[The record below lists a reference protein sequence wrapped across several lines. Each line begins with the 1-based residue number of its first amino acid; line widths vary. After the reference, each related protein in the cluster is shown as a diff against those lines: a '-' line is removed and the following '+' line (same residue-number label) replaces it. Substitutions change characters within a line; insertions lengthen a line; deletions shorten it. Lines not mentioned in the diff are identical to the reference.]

1 MTSQLGEKLILRT
14 ILEGF
19 VTGHGFSRAA
29 NASFSVRALAP
40 EACFLRSDSID
51 ETGCTVSR
59 VEAR

>member
-1 MTSQLGEKLILRT
+1 MASQLGEKLILRT

-40 EACFLRSDSID
+40 EAFFCDQIALMRP
-51 ETGCTVSR
+51 V
-59 VEAR
+59 VP